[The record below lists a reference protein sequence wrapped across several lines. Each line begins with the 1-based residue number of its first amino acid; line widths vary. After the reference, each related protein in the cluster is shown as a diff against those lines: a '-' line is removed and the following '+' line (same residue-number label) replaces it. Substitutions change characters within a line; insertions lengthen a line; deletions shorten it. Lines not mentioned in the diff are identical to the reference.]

1 MTPIHLHSLV
11 LRIWHWANTAIVVF
25 LIVTGIQLR
34 APDLAIFPNY
44 RTAVLAH
51 KGTGFVMAISFIFW
65 LVYTL
70 SNQNSRRQY
79 LFHNSELLGIVTQG
93 RYYAFGLFKKQANP
107 FSTTKEAKFN
117 PLQKISYIGVQF
129 FLTPIIVITGIFYSD
144 ILFFNTAIS
153 RLGGVKIIDM
163 IHVIVAYLFV
173 LYLIVHIYMSTMG
186 HTPCT
191 HIKAMFT
198 GYENSEQD

>member
-1 MTPIHLHSLV
+1 MTRIHLHPLV

-25 LIVTGIQLR
+25 LLVTGIQLR
-34 APDLAIFPNY
+34 APDLSILPSY

-51 KGTGFVMAISFIFW
+51 KGTGFVMAFSFLFW

-70 SNQNSRRQY
+70 SNRNSRRQY
-79 LFHNSELLGIVTQG
+79 LFHLPEFRGMVTQG
-93 RYYAFGLFKKQANP
+93 KYYAFGLFKKQQNP
-107 FSTTKEAKFN
+107 FPATKEAKFN

-129 FLTPIIVITGIFYSD
+129 LLTPIIVITGIFYSD
-144 ILFFNTAIS
+144 ILFFNSAIS
-153 RLGGVKIIDM
+153 NLGGVKIVDM
-163 IHVIVAYLFV
+163 VHVIAAYMFV

-186 HTPCT
+186 HTPYA

-198 GYENSEQD
+198 GYETLEKD